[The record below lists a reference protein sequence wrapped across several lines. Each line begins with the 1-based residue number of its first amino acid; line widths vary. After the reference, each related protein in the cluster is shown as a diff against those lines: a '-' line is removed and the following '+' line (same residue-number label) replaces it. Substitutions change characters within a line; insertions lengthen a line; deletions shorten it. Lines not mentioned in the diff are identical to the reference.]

1 MIQAKRARVKEG
13 IKGGKRLKLLALGVG
28 IYLSWTLGNGV
39 LELRLAYRRID
50 EARQILAME
59 QSRGEELKRKWD
71 EIQTPEY
78 LEKVARN
85 DLNMQ
90 KEGET
95 VVVIEKTQKLK
106 NFWRSQISLRKTKTQ
121 KSEDVDEQN
130 WERWWN
136 LVR

>member
-13 IKGGKRLKLLALGVG
+13 KKGRSWLKLLALGVG

-59 QSRGEELKRKWD
+59 QSRGEELKRKWA

-95 VVVIEKTQKLK
+95 VVVLTGSNNQP
-106 NFWRSQISLRKTKTQ
+106 RSGGVSSTR
-121 KSEDVDEQN
+121 KSEDETVEAN
-130 WERWWN
+130 WERWWS
-136 LVR
+136 LVK

>member
-1 MIQAKRARVKEG
+1 
-13 IKGGKRLKLLALGVG
+13 LGVG

-59 QSRGEELKRKWD
+59 QSRGEELKRKWV

-95 VVVIEKTQKLK
+95 VVVMGRTLELK
-106 NFWRSQISLRKTKTQ
+106 NSRTQ
-121 KSEDVDEQN
+121 EQEDVDEPN
-130 WERWWN
+130 WQKWLN
-136 LVR
+136 LLR

>member
-59 QSRGEELKRKWD
+59 QSRGEELKRKWA

-95 VVVIEKTQKLK
+95 VVVLQKTSGEARSRSAGQKLE
-106 NFWRSQISLRKTKTQ
+106 S
-121 KSEDVDEQN
+121 VDEPN
-130 WERWWN
+130 WQKWLN
-136 LVR
+136 LLR

>member
-59 QSRGEELKRKWD
+59 QSRGEELKRKWA

-95 VVVIEKTQKLK
+95 VVVLQKTSGEAGSRSAGQKLE
-106 NFWRSQISLRKTKTQ
+106 S
-121 KSEDVDEQN
+121 VDEPN
-130 WERWWN
+130 WQKWLN
-136 LVR
+136 LLR

>member
-1 MIQAKRARVKEG
+1 MIQAKRGRVK
-13 IKGGKRLKLLALGVG
+13 LKLLALGVG
-28 IYLSWTLGNGV
+28 IYLTWTLGKGV

-50 EARQILAME
+50 EARQILTTE
-59 QSRGEELKRKWD
+59 QVRGEELKRKWA

-95 VVVIEKTQKLK
+95 VAVLVGDARQSPESKIQNPESDKEVPNWQKWL
-106 NFWRSQISLRKTKTQ
+106 S
-121 KSEDVDEQN
+121 
-130 WERWWN
+130 

>member
-13 IKGGKRLKLLALGVG
+13 KKGRNWLRLLALGVG
-28 IYLSWTLGNGV
+28 VYLTWTLGKGV
-39 LELRLAYRRID
+39 LELKLAYKRID
-50 EARQILAME
+50 EARQILALE
-59 QSRGEELKRKWD
+59 QARGEELKRKRA

-95 VVVIEKTQKLK
+95 VVVMEKTSGEA
-106 NFWRSQISLRKTKTQ
+106 RSRSAGQEQ
-121 KSEDVDEQN
+121 EDVDVPN
-130 WERWWN
+130 WERWWS
-136 LVR
+136 LVK

>member
-39 LELRLAYRRID
+39 LEMMLAYRRID

-106 NFWRSQISLRKTKTQ
+106 NSRTQELKMRILR
-121 KSEDVDEQN
+121 
-130 WERWWN
+130 W
-136 LVR
+136 

>member
-1 MIQAKRARVKEG
+1 MIQAKRGRVKEG
-13 IKGGKRLKLLALGVG
+13 KGGRSWLKLLALGVG
-28 IYLSWTLGNGV
+28 VYLAWTLAKGV

-50 EARQILAME
+50 EARQVLALE
-59 QSRGEELKRKWD
+59 QARGEELKRKWA

-95 VVVIEKTQKLK
+95 VVVIQNNQELK
-106 NFWRSQISLRKTKTQ
+106 NSRTQNMENIDVPNWQKWLSLIR
-121 KSEDVDEQN
+121 
-130 WERWWN
+130 
-136 LVR
+136 

>member
-1 MIQAKRARVKEG
+1 MIQAKHGRVK
-13 IKGGKRLKLLALGVG
+13 LKLLALGVG
-28 IYLSWTLGNGV
+28 VYLAWTLAKGV
-39 LELRLAYRRID
+39 LELRLAYKRID

-59 QSRGEELKRKWD
+59 QSRGEELKRKWA

-95 VVVIEKTQKLK
+95 IVVLPSNKAALVKGSGETKEEKELPNHLK
-106 NFWRSQISLRKTKTQ
+106 
-121 KSEDVDEQN
+121 
-130 WERWWN
+130 WWN

>member
-1 MIQAKRARVKEG
+1 MIQAKRARVKED
-13 IKGGKRLKLLALGVG
+13 KRAESWPKLLVLGVG
-28 IYLSWTLGNGV
+28 IYLLWTLGKGV

-59 QSRGEELKRKWD
+59 QSRGEELKRKWA
-71 EIQTPEY
+71 EIQTSEY

-95 VVVIEKTQKLK
+95 VVVMERTSGGARSRSAGQK
-106 NFWRSQISLRKTKTQ
+106 Q
-121 KSEDVDEQN
+121 EDADVPN
-130 WERWWN
+130 WERWWS
-136 LVR
+136 LVK

>member
-1 MIQAKRARVKEG
+1 
-13 IKGGKRLKLLALGVG
+13 LGVG

-59 QSRGEELKRKWD
+59 QSRGEELKRKWAD
-71 EIQTPEY
+71 IQTPEY

-95 VVVIEKTQKLK
+95 VVVLQKNQKLENSKTQEQE
-106 NFWRSQISLRKTKTQ
+106 NI
-121 KSEDVDEQN
+121 DVPN

-136 LVR
+136 LVK

>member
-1 MIQAKRARVKEG
+1 MIQAKRGRVKL
-13 IKGGKRLKLLALGVG
+13 RLLALGVG
-28 IYLSWTLGNGV
+28 VYLAWTLAKGV
-39 LELRLAYRRID
+39 LELRLAYKRID

-59 QSRGEELKRKWD
+59 QSRGEELKRKWA

-95 VVVIEKTQKLK
+95 VVVLQKNQKLENSKTQDVE
-106 NFWRSQISLRKTKTQ
+106 S
-121 KSEDVDEQN
+121 VDEQN
-130 WERWWN
+130 WERWWS
-136 LVR
+136 LVK